1 MLNTHQNV
9 FTSDKC
15 SVGKTSW
22 EEFKIELVPGARPVN
37 QRVRPLPPPLKE
49 NLREQLDKWLKD
61 EVIEQSNS
69 PWSSP
74 LVPVTKKSGTIRWVL
89 DFCAVNS
96 VTVADSYPYP
106 NISNILSSLG
116 KSTFFSKLD
125 VSSVY
130 NVIPVAPESRPI
142 TAFATNHKTTS
153 KTRLIYLLEDEF
165 ESEPKIRIV
174 IPPSHRYQ
182 AMLAVH
188 VTGTLGC
195 TTHHATG
202 TKSVLLAWLE
212 K

>member
-1 MLNTHQNV
+1 M
-9 FTSDKC
+9 C
-15 SVGKTSW
+15 
-22 EEFKIELVPGARPVN
+22 VPY
-37 QRVRPLPPPLKE
+37 PPLKA
-49 NLREQLDKWLKD
+49 NLRDQLDKWLKD
-61 EVIEQSNS
+61 EVIEPSNS
-69 PWSSP
+69 PWSSS

-130 NVIPVAPESRPI
+130 NVIPVAPEFRPI

-195 TTHHATG
+195 TKNNSTG